1 MEETKV
7 KEMNLFQKMLAK
19 TKEIGT
25 VAKNLEVGTGKSQ
38 YKAVGE
44 ADVLKAVKELEHKYG
59 VYSYPCERR
68 VIDSSIM
75 QTRKEYNGQVTEGNQ
90 LYMRAETIYC
100 FVNVDRPDE
109 KIYVTSY
116 GDGVDTQD
124 KAPRKINDLC
134 R

>member
-1 MEETKV
+1 MEK
-7 KEMNLFQKMLAK
+7 MNLYQKMLAI

-25 VAKNLEVGTGKSQ
+25 IAKNLEVGTGKSQ

-44 ADVLKAVKELEHKYG
+44 ADVLKAVKELESKYG

-75 QTRKEYNGQVTEGNQ
+75 QTRKEYNGQVSEGNQ
-90 LYMRAETIYC
+90 LYMRNETIYC
-100 FVNVDRPDE
+100 FVNVDNSEE

-116 GDGVDTQD
+116 GDGIDTND
-124 KAPRKINDLC
+124 KAPRKSNDV